1 MQSTDTIG
9 TRIRAAR
16 GRLTQEAFA
25 RLVGVSALTPSKW
38 ERGVMTPNLESIER
52 IAAATGHPV
61 EFFTEALPS
70 PEPHPVV
77 LEAVRLLAKLD
88 GEHRATAARKRQYIV
103 STHYA
108 GICRRAV

>member
-1 MQSTDTIG
+1 
-9 TRIRAAR
+9 
-16 GRLTQEAFA
+16 
-25 RLVGVSALTPSKW
+25 
-38 ERGVMTPNLESIER
+38 
-52 IAAATGHPV
+52 
-61 EFFTEALPS
+61 
-70 PEPHPVV
+70 V